1 MSDLFSIV
9 LAAGKGTRMKSEL
22 PKVLHKISGK
32 PMIGHVVD
40 LLKGINS
47 SQIFVVVGH
56 QAELVKASLGEGI
69 NYVEQKEQLGTGHAV
84 LQVRSELFNKSG
96 ITLVISGD
104 TPLLTNETIIELI
117 NEHKRSMAAVT
128 ILTTD
133 LDAPTGYGRIIRND
147 KAAVVKIV
155 EEKDAST
162 EEKSI
167 KEINTGIYCFDNEK
181 LFRALLNVKKNN
193 NQGEYYLTDVI
204 EILHSDGEI
213 VSAFKTQDYTETIGI
228 NDRFVLAEA
237 EKIFRMRILKRHMLN
252 GVTIIDPNSTFI
264 DQDIVIGNDTI
275 VYPGSILRGTT
286 YIGHNCIIGPNVD
299 IVNTSIG
306 DEVTVSHSVINSS
319 KVGNKV
325 TIGPFAYIR
334 PDSDIKDSVKIGDF
348 VEIKNTTIG
357 QRTKVPHHSYIG
369 DAVLGDDINIGC
381 GTVTVNY
388 DGQRKHQTRI
398 GDRAFVGCN
407 SNLVAPVT
415 LGKDSYIAAGS
426 TVTNDVPDFALAI
439 ARERQINKENY
450 VNKIRDKKANNP
462 Q

>member
-9 LAAGKGTRMKSEL
+9 LAAGKGTRMRSEL

-40 LLKGINS
+40 LLKEIKS

-56 QAELVKASLGEGI
+56 QAELVKTSLGEGI

-104 TPLLTNETIIELI
+104 TPLLTYDTIIELI

-128 ILTTD
+128 ILTSD
-133 LDAPTGYGRIIRND
+133 LETPTGYGRIIRNN
-147 KAAVVKIV
+147 KEEVVKIV
-155 EEKDAST
+155 EEKDAT
-162 EEKSI
+162 KEEKSI

-204 EILHSDGEI
+204 EILHSEGEI
-213 VSAFKTQDYTETIGI
+213 VSAYKTQDYTETIGI

-237 EKIFRMRILKRHMLN
+237 EKILRMRILKRHMYN
-252 GVTIIDPNSTFI
+252 GVTIIDPKSTFI
-264 DQDIVIGNDTI
+264 EQDVVIANDTI
-275 VYPGSILRGTT
+275 IYPGSILRGNTI
-286 YIGHNCIIGPNVD
+286 IGHNCIIGPNAD
-299 IVNTSIG
+299 IINTSVG
-306 DEVTVSHSVINSS
+306 DEVTISHSVINSS
-319 KVGNKV
+319 TIGNKV

-334 PDSDIKDSVKIGDF
+334 PDSYIKDSVKIGDF
-348 VEIKNTTIG
+348 VEIKNSTIG

-369 DAVLGDDINIGC
+369 DAVLGEEINIGC
-381 GTVTVNY
+381 GTITVNY
-388 DGQRKHQTRI
+388 DGQKKHQTKI
-398 GDRAFVGCN
+398 GDRVFVGCN
-407 SNLVAPVT
+407 SNLVAPVE
-415 LGKDSYIAAGS
+415 LGNDSYIAAGS
-426 TVTNDVPDFALAI
+426 TITNDVPGFALAI
-439 ARERQINKENY
+439 ARERQTNKESY
-450 VNKIRDKKANNP
+450 VNKIRDKKSNNS